1 MHFNGT
7 ASSAGWFNPFL
18 EGATSCGQCGK
29 HLHTLERR
37 KKNEDVG
44 TGITFEITRVRIPY
58 RGRWSLKKAQKHEHY
73 VLLVFPGLIRV
84 QWSKLSFLLKVFYL
98 SSYF

>member
-1 MHFNGT
+1 MAQLPVLGD
-7 ASSAGWFNPFL
+7 FNPFL

-29 HLHTLERR
+29 HLHTLEIRE
-37 KKNEDVG
+37 KKNEDFE

-58 RGRWSLKKAQKHEHY
+58 RGRWSLKKTQKREHY

-84 QWSKLSFLLKVFYL
+84 QWSKLSFLLKVCYL